1 MKRYEHY
8 AIVSNLLTK
17 EIPSHW
23 EMKRNRA
30 FLRPKFVSVGQ
41 DARNYSL
48 LSLTTNGIILRDV
61 ESGKGKF
68 PKDFDTY
75 QVIDPND
82 IVFCLF
88 DVDETPRTV
97 GL

>member
-8 AIVSNLLTK
+8 SLVSNLLTN

-23 EMKRNRA
+23 EMKRNRV

-41 DARNYSL
+41 DASKYSL

-68 PKDFDTY
+68 PQSFDKY
-75 QVIDPND
+75 KVVKQGDMA
-82 IVFCLF
+82 FCLF
-88 DVDETPRTV
+88 DMDYC
-97 GL
+97 